1 MNMDLGSDIRVDLLR
16 QLAEQAMTDPD
27 FRAIARENLAGA
39 LAQYGYDL
47 NEEEMRLVLRF
58 RASLEEAGI
67 DLFLLENLPGSY
79 GELIKSFAPSN

>member
-1 MNMDLGSDIRVDLLR
+1 MDMELDNGIRVDLLR

-27 FRAIARENLAGA
+27 FRAVARDDLAGA

-47 NEEEMRLVLRF
+47 NEQEMELVLRF

-79 GELIKSFAPSN
+79 GELIKSFAPSD